1 MGSIAENLRYW
12 SSYRWSDAGDE
23 WSKTWGGTEY
33 LWWGTIFPRIRAFV
47 PTGTILEIA
56 PGYGRC
62 TQYLKDCCEK
72 LIVVDLAENCIAAC
86 RERFESC
93 SHIEYFVND
102 GRSLAMIENDSVDF
116 VFSWDSLV
124 HAESDVLRSY
134 LEHLAAKLKP
144 GSYGFIHHSNV
155 GAFKNPETGRL
166 TVENRHWRG
175 ESMSADLFRQYCYD
189 VGLTCLSQEIVT
201 WGCADLTDSFS
212 VFMRG
217 GIPEY
222 GQPFVFENTQFGE
235 EAARLKRLSELYDP
249 ETLFQRKGEQL
260 VEGVADIEQAEA
272 YFDEVLRLHPEA
284 AALRYRYA
292 LLLHVAGKTGEAV
305 HQLEELVGV
314 VPDNARA
321 YNDIGALYYELG
333 EKDKALANLQ
343 RAVVLDKADIT
354 ARKNLADLCMERGRT
369 QDAVDQYRAILSQRP
384 NDTDALFAL
393 GSVCTELGRAQ
404 KAAIFYRQILA
415 ADPKND
421 RAREKLAGLGNGF
434 LTERASGLDVHVHAF
449 AVDSYEAYKNHV
461 TSRGEEYL
469 ARERYEQGFVEDSKP
484 FTVPGY
490 CYVCKRTVK
499 FRVDYLYSYEVN
511 GVLMPNWR
519 ERLVCPSCGLINRMR
534 ASIHL
539 FEQLLEPSR
548 ESRLFTAEQT
558 TPVYRWFAASY
569 PHVVGSEYLAGTV
582 SAGET
587 DENGIRNETLT
598 ALSFP
603 DEEFDY
609 VLTFDVFE
617 HIADFQKAFRECY
630 RVLKPTG
637 RLFFTV
643 PFNVNA
649 KNNGVRARIA
659 ARRRIEHLLP
669 PEHHGPWLVFNQFGW
684 EMLDELREAGFAKV
698 NAHLFWSK
706 EFGYLGRE
714 QIVFVAEKNAGWPAT
729 TTVGHEDNGL
739 Q

>member
-1 MGSIAENLRYW
+1 MGSVSENLRYW
-12 SSYRWSDAGDE
+12 SSYEWRDAGEE
-23 WSKTWGGTEY
+23 WSKAWGGTEY
-33 LWWGTIFPRIRAFV
+33 LWWGTVFPRIRAFV

-86 RERFESC
+86 RERFASC

-102 GRSLAMIENDSVDF
+102 GRSLAMLENDSVDF

-144 GSYGFIHHSNV
+144 GGYGFIHHSNI
-155 GAFKNPETGRL
+155 GAFKNPETGEL
-166 TVENRHWRG
+166 AIENRHWRG
-175 ESMSADLFRQYCYD
+175 ESMSAELFRQYCNEI
-189 VGLTCLSQEIVT
+189 GLTCLAQEIVT
-201 WGCADLTDSFS
+201 WGCDDLTDSFS

-217 GIPEY
+217 GIPGY
-222 GQPFVFENTQFGE
+222 GEPLIFENSEFGK
-235 EAARLKRLSELYDP
+235 EAARLKKLSQLYNP
-249 ETLFQRKGEQL
+249 ESLFERKGEGFAQDTSW
-260 VEGVADIEQAEA
+260 ERAQA
-272 YFDEVLRLHPEA
+272 YFEEVLRLHPEA

-292 LLLHVAGKTGEAV
+292 MLLHAAGKTGEAV
-305 HQLEELVGV
+305 AQLAELVSV
-314 VPDNARA
+314 IPDNARA
-321 YNDIGALYYELG
+321 HNDIGVLYYELG
-333 EKDKALANLQ
+333 EKDKAFSHFQ
-343 RAVVLDKADIT
+343 RAVVLDGKDLT
-354 ARKNLADLCMERGRT
+354 ARKNLADLCLELGRL
-369 QDAVDQYRAILSQRP
+369 QDAVTEYQAIVAQHP

-393 GSVCTELGRAQ
+393 GSICAELGRAE
-404 KAAIFYRQILA
+404 KAAIFYRQVLVS
-415 ADPKND
+415 DPKNA
-421 RAREKLAGLGNGF
+421 RAREKLAELGNSF
-434 LTERASGLDVHVHAF
+434 FTERVSGLDVGVHVF
-449 AVDSYEAYKNHV
+449 AVASYEAYKNHV
-461 TSRGEEYL
+461 FSLQDEYV
-469 ARERYEQGFVEDSKP
+469 ARERYEQDFIEDSKP

-490 CYVCKRTVK
+490 CYVCKRRVK

-511 GVLMPNWR
+511 GVPVPNWR

-539 FEQLLEPSR
+539 FEQLLEPTN
-548 ESRLFTAEQT
+548 ESRLFIAEQT
-558 TPVYRWFAASY
+558 TPVYSWFAASY
-569 PHVVGSEYLAGTV
+569 PEVVGSEYLAGAV
-582 SAGET
+582 PFGET

-598 ALSFP
+598 GLSFS

-617 HIADFQKAFRECY
+617 HIADFEKAFRECF

-637 RLFFTV
+637 KLFFTV

-649 KNNGVRARIA
+649 RNNGVRARIGDQ
-659 ARRRIEHLLP
+659 REIEHFLL

-684 EMLDELREAGFAKV
+684 EMLDQLREVGFANA

-706 EFGYLGRE
+706 EFAYLGKE
-714 QIVFVAEKNAGWPAT
+714 QIVFVAEKSA
-729 TTVGHEDNGL
+729 E
-739 Q
+739 